1 MLKQGGRSVT
11 RKISKIGASL
21 LVLAV
26 ATTIDYRQ
34 SEAKTIGNVV
44 YRETA
49 KSMLKKAM
57 DNQPESSYWFPEDPL
72 AWSFGKDT
80 DTKYNTSVVSLA
92 ERVSKATLPNMN
104 VTQTEEVKVVA
115 LSAMNSS
122 IKGNASRG
130 IDIFYA
136 NVFSYWQYIDQ
147 LVYGGA
153 LLVKDHRTAKSSCDG
168 CSP

>member
-1 MLKQGGRSVT
+1 MT

-57 DNQPESSYWFPEDPL
+57 DNQPESSYWFPEDSL
-72 AWSFGKDT
+72 AWSF
-80 DTKYNTSVVSLA
+80 
-92 ERVSKATLPNMN
+92 
-104 VTQTEEVKVVA
+104 
-115 LSAMNSS
+115 
-122 IKGNASRG
+122 
-130 IDIFYA
+130 
-136 NVFSYWQYIDQ
+136 
-147 LVYGGA
+147 
-153 LLVKDHRTAKSSCDG
+153 
-168 CSP
+168 

>member
-1 MLKQGGRSVT
+1 MT

-44 YRETA
+44 YREIA

-57 DNQPESSYWFPEDPL
+57 DNQPESSYWFPEDSL

-80 DTKYNTSVVSLA
+80 DTKYNTSVVPLA

-122 IKGNASRG
+122 INGNASRG

-153 LLVKDHRTAKSSCDG
+153 LLVKDHRIAKSSCDG

>member
-1 MLKQGGRSVT
+1 MT

-57 DNQPESSYWFPEDPL
+57 DNQPVPKGFVGMVFWKRYRYEIQYQCR
-72 AWSFGKDT
+72 SFSRAGIQSDI
-80 DTKYNTSVVSLA
+80 A
-92 ERVSKATLPNMN
+92 EHECHTNGRS
-104 VTQTEEVKVVA
+104 Q
-115 LSAMNSS
+115 
-122 IKGNASRG
+122 SRG
-130 IDIFYA
+130 AF
-136 NVFSYWQYIDQ
+136 
-147 LVYGGA
+147 G
-153 LLVKDHRTAKSSCDG
+153 HE
-168 CSP
+168 